1 MSTILKTIENVG
13 HLHAGNQGMHPGIM
27 VVTAAIQLFAECF
40 SQAQVCGSAQSKAAL
55 DEDS

>member
-1 MSTILKTIENVG
+1 
-13 HLHAGNQGMHPGIM
+13 MHPGIM
-27 VVTAAIQLFAECF
+27 VVTADIQLFAEYF